1 MESAHP
7 SSDQLTTVYV
17 DVDLEE
23 ALPSDDDDVCEV
35 FIDYSG
41 LRTARDARLDRRPRS
56 ASAGDAPLEIVG
68 LRRHRVAP
76 WALAAIAL
84 GALAFFATPDR
95 GPMTPTAN
103 TSSEARVD
111 DAIVTDEAPASPI
124 REPVPAPQDETA
136 QAPEALQPPPA
147 IDRATS
153 VTRPAPARTDRG
165 F

>member
-1 MESAHP
+1 MESAHQ

-41 LRTARDARLDRRPRS
+41 LRTARDARRDRRPRS
-56 ASAGDAPLEIVG
+56 ASAGDAPLEIAG

-76 WALAAIAL
+76 WALVAIAL

-95 GPMTPTAN
+95 APRTPTAD
-103 TSSEARVD
+103 TSSDARADEAVV
-111 DAIVTDEAPASPI
+111 ADEAPASPI
-124 REPVPAPQDETA
+124 REPMPAPPDETA
-136 QAPEALQPPPA
+136 QAPESPRQPPPA
-147 IDRATS
+147 ATDRAPS
-153 VTRPAPARTDRG
+153 AAPARTDRG